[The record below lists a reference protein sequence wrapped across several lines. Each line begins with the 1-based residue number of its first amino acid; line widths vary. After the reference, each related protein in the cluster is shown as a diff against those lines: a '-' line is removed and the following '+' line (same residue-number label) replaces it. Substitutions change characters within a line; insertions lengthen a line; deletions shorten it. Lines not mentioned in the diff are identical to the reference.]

1 MCAPDVRTVRVVG
14 AVDYAT
20 PDHNPEFAMRRP
32 RQKAFTLI
40 ELLVVVSIIALLVSI
55 LLPAL
60 SKARELA
67 KRSICSVNMRT
78 VGTALF
84 TYDSDFG
91 YVPHPTVTEKSKV
104 TSSNSTGWRQS
115 LYNRIYQNEFE
126 VGPEMDRTGVG
137 WFGLGA
143 LLPNDYVGDDAI
155 VLWCPSKPFR
165 GDGTYPHHNQKTYS
179 EYHKWQDFFAANPHG
194 YGYNYVLSAYRYQA
208 IEPVDLMAGGQLVD
222 LGAQRFGVYADRR
235 KTGPASKVALLDEP
249 GSNSDLDPTVVEGST
264 HEGGINAM
272 KWDTSVR
279 YVRKNFAEMAQFR
292 YSRMFVQW
300 LDLQ

>member
-1 MCAPDVRTVRVVG
+1 MQSCV
-14 AVDYAT
+14 
-20 PDHNPEFAMRRP
+20 HNPEIGMKRCCK
-32 RQKAFTLI
+32 QAFTLI

-67 KRSICSVNMRT
+67 KRSVCSVNMHS
-78 VGTALF
+78 VGSALF
-84 TYDSDFG
+84 VYECDFD
-91 YVPHPTVTEKSKV
+91 YIPYPHVTEKDKV
-104 TSSNSTGWRQS
+104 TTSSSTGWTQS
-115 LYNRIYQNEFE
+115 LSNRIYQNEFE
-126 VGPEMDRTGVG
+126 IGPEMDRTGVG

-155 VLWCPSKPFR
+155 ILWCPSKPFK
-165 GDGTYPHHNQKTYS
+165 GDGTYPHHNQQTYS
-179 EYHKWQDFFAANPHG
+179 DYHKWQDFFAANPHG

-208 IEPVDLMAGGQLVD
+208 IEPVDLGLGGQLVD
-222 LGAQRFGVYADRR
+222 LGTQRFGTYADRR
-235 KTGPASKVALLDEP
+235 RTGLASKVALLDEP
-249 GSNSDLDPTVVEGST
+249 GTNSGNDPTVVEGST

-292 YSRMFVQW
+292 YSRVFVQW
-300 LDLQ
+300 LDIQ